1 MSAVKQRLVEPR
13 IAEQRVTED
22 RNASNEFEGEIR
34 EFIRRD
40 VTMRRHPEPH
50 GETPSEPGHGTDN
63 LSTLIERVSAA
74 TVVEIDRVI
83 GELQNIRSLLHSEGD
98 RVRREITGYAGL
110 SQSAVST
117 MKVIADTLS
126 QLKPGMQLP
135 PRLD

>member
-1 MSAVKQRLVEPR
+1 MSAVKQR
-13 IAEQRVTED
+13 IIED
-22 RNASNEFEGEIR
+22 RNASMPTNASNEFEGEIR

-40 VTMRRHPEPH
+40 VNMRRNPET
-50 GETPSEPGHGTDN
+50 TPDSHHDQGNAN
-63 LSTLIERVSAA
+63 LSNLIERVSAA

-126 QLKPGMQLP
+126 QLKPGMQIP